1 MRCAGLRYV
10 SDKRVSGLYLGIIAT
25 PRKQRGRWNFPQLRY
40 VIRRGGHNDFV
51 CEPAVVGVRG
61 LP

>member
-1 MRCAGLRYV
+1 MRYV

-51 CEPAVVGVRG
+51 CEPAAVGVRG